1 MAFVKPVSTFAIRFV
16 TCSHA
21 TTGIFLFV
29 PFANRH
35 LFASLTSTSLLLSS
49 YLLSE
54 YLHVQS
60 DGTIG
65 IRQALSCDVTN
76 INMADSD
83 DFLHSTI

>member
-21 TTGIFLFV
+21 TTGICLFV

-35 LFASLTSTSLLLSS
+35 LFASLMSMPLLLSS
-49 YLLSE
+49 YLPSE
-54 YLHVQS
+54 CLHVRS
-60 DGTIG
+60 VGTIG
-65 IRQALSCDVTN
+65 IRQALPYDVTN